1 MSRGTRFVLVR
12 TRNSL
17 NMGAAARALANFGFT
32 DLVAVEP
39 FEPKWRE
46 ASSAVYG
53 AELLAG
59 APVLT
64 LAEAVADRAL
74 VLGTGSNDSR
84 RVAKPVVPLPALVD
98 FIRERR
104 PGGGGV
110 AVLFGSEKFGL
121 RNEDLEVCHAL
132 VRIPTRPE
140 APSMNLGQSV
150 AAVAYELARAG
161 MGREVTERAEHG
173 PTAAQLEALLDA
185 AAAALDSAEVTRHMS
200 AATRRAYLKRMM
212 LRWRMTA
219 GDASFLQGLLK
230 RLV

>member
-1 MSRGTRFVLVR
+1 MPHPVRFVLVR

-17 NMGAAARALANFGFT
+17 NMGAAARALANFGFG
-32 DLVAVEP
+32 DLAAVEP

-53 AELLAG
+53 AELLAR

-74 VLGTGSNDSR
+74 VLGTASNDSR
-84 RVAKPVVPLPALVD
+84 RLRKPVVPLPALTD
-98 FIRERR
+98 FIRERC
-104 PGGGGV
+104 PGGGAV
-110 AVLFGSEKFGL
+110 AVLFGSEKVGL

-150 AAVAYELARAG
+150 AAVAYELARGG
-161 MGREVTERAEHG
+161 MGREVTERREAG
-173 PTAAQLEALLDA
+173 PTAAQLESLLDA
-185 AAAALDSAEVTRHMS
+185 AAAALDAGKVNRHMS
-200 AATRRAYLKRMM
+200 AGTRRAYLKRMM

>member
-1 MSRGTRFVLVR
+1 MAAPVRFVLVR

-39 FEPKWRE
+39 FEPRWRE

-53 AELLAG
+53 ADLLAK
-59 APVLT
+59 APVRT
-64 LAEAVADRAL
+64 LPEAVADRTL

-84 RVAKPVVPLPALVD
+84 RNAKPVVPLPALAD
-98 FIRERR
+98 FIARR
-104 PGGGGV
+104 APGGGGV
-110 AVLFGSEKFGL
+110 AVLFGSEKVGL

-161 MGREVTERAEHG
+161 MGRAVGVRAEPG

-185 AAAALDSAEVTRHMS
+185 AAAALDAGQVNRHMS
-200 AATRRAYLKRMM
+200 EATRRAYLKRML
-212 LRWRMTA
+212 LRWQMTA

>member
-1 MSRGTRFVLVR
+1 MVVRFVLVR

-32 DLVAVEP
+32 DLAAVEP

-53 AELLAG
+53 SELLAK

-84 RVAKPVVPLPALVD
+84 RLRKPVVPLPALTD
-98 FIRERR
+98 YIKDRL
-104 PGGGGV
+104 PGGGPV

-121 RNEDLEVCHAL
+121 RNEDLEACHAL

-150 AAVAYELARAG
+150 AAVAYELARGG
-161 MGREVTERAEHG
+161 MGRAVTESGSPGLAGE
-173 PTAAQLEALLDA
+173 QLEALLDA
-185 AAAALDSAEVTRHMS
+185 AAGALDAAKVNRHMS
-200 AATRRAYLKRMM
+200 SATRRAYLKRMM

-219 GDASFLQGLLK
+219 GDASFLQGLLR
-230 RLV
+230 RLAG